1 MLREQPGK
9 GPRSRVCLV
18 MRPSA
23 QGTCVIDQKRTG
35 LKANSRNVFSLPYIP
50 LPILQEK
57 QLALPLKYIL
67 YPTSFKRISLC
78 EG

>member
-23 QGTCVIDQKRTG
+23 QGTCVIDEVRGVPNRSCRSSEG
-35 LKANSRNVFSLPYIP
+35 LWLSLEVKWGAIRGFYA
-50 LPILQEK
+50 E
-57 QLALPLKYIL
+57 
-67 YPTSFKRISLC
+67 
-78 EG
+78 E